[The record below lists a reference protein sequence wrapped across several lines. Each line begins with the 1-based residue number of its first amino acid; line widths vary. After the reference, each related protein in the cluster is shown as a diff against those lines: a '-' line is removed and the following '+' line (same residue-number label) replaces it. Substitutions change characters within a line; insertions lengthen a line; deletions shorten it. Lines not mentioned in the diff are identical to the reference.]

1 MAEFDLPPHYGEGL
15 NRNEPI
21 MIGSSDDE
29 EDNIE
34 HRRMRRLGGPQGTPI
49 PRRPLGL
56 RIFSP
61 PPPIPFGVL
70 QALPYLD
77 EIGLGQHELMRM
89 LLDRPLPRVLPTG
102 RSRPPEPAP
111 EPYDV
116 RMTHASARPRLGF
129 SFDFE
134 QPEEEEKVYPIV
146 RTRVP
151 PVKFKQTIEIP
162 DSPPLGPIP
171 NDKGKGK
178 AKFEPMDLVLDARH
192 KEIIEIYSDDEN
204 EGNSIASSSQH
215 LPAPATKITSVL
227 ICAGLAL
234 EFTLRHVHHAH
245 PDTGQILWADAD
257 VSFASGSGNVHTV
270 DTRSLTIQKPGSLD
284 DWNEWSNMPSTL
296 RTSQTPDWKSH
307 KTVGPA
313 TDKRETL
320 LALAKMTNNAYYK
333 DSWTVGWYDLGGN
346 WTSDHSIGYDP
357 STSGFRGHVF
367 ISHDNHTVVLSIKGT
382 SAVVFG
388 GSATVLKDKLND
400 NLLFSCCC
408 ARVDWT
414 WSPEDVLHITHVYNT
429 ADPIPMG
436 ACTGPTSVC
445 YQGGYA
451 METRCHLGQT
461 IVYDTLSLLHWTS
474 DIRSHFINTII
485 DQLLDEDWSTKIKK
499 SRRSRFPWPWLMD
512 DELVVEVPK
521 MTREVDCAE
530 CFNWEYG
537 EFPE

>member
-134 QPEEEEKVYPIV
+134 QPEEEEKVYPTV

-171 NDKGKGK
+171 DDKGKGK

-227 ICAGLAL
+227 ICAGCRRPLRTGGDRLWALRCGHSLDSRCYNSLSRPLFSSLPLLARL
-234 EFTLRHVHHAH
+234 GSPPGPAPKRRKTTKAGKGKGKGVMESHEWQCPVRDCAQLHKSERMAGEEEWVPAK
-245 PDTGQILWADAD
+245 DTGAI
-257 VSFASGSGNVHTV
+257 
-270 DTRSLTIQKPGSLD
+270 K
-284 DWNEWSNMPSTL
+284 
-296 RTSQTPDWKSH
+296 
-307 KTVGPA
+307 
-313 TDKRETL
+313 
-320 LALAKMTNNAYYK
+320 
-333 DSWTVGWYDLGGN
+333 
-346 WTSDHSIGYDP
+346 
-357 STSGFRGHVF
+357 VF
-367 ISHDNHTVVLSIKGT
+367 I
-382 SAVVFG
+382 
-388 GSATVLKDKLND
+388 
-400 NLLFSCCC
+400 
-408 ARVDWT
+408 
-414 WSPEDVLHITHVYNT
+414 
-429 ADPIPMG
+429 
-436 ACTGPTSVC
+436 
-445 YQGGYA
+445 
-451 METRCHLGQT
+451 
-461 IVYDTLSLLHWTS
+461 
-474 DIRSHFINTII
+474 
-485 DQLLDEDWSTKIKK
+485 
-499 SRRSRFPWPWLMD
+499 
-512 DELVVEVPK
+512 
-521 MTREVDCAE
+521 
-530 CFNWEYG
+530 
-537 EFPE
+537 